1 MRKAHWLN
9 LFLIAASLA
18 LPLLVLAQA
27 SGSSDEVRTQEG
39 QVKGSTA
46 SGVTS
51 FKGIPFAAPPI
62 GVLRWRAPQP
72 VRPWSKTLD
81 ATKFGPSCMQTDDL
95 PKSEDCLTLNVWRPA
110 APGGHLPVMVWIYGG
125 ALAHGNT
132 PQYPGDALARQGV
145 IVVSMNYRMGRFGF
159 FAHPAL
165 TAESPDEVHGNYG
178 YLDQIAALKWVQR
191 NIEAFGG
198 DPKNVTIF
206 GESAGG
212 GSVMV
217 HLISPLSRR
226 LFARAILESP
236 GIPTARSRSLPLTTF
251 KDAEASGVA
260 YAKTVGIDGD
270 GAQALAALRAL
281 PAEKLLEHASAKEV
295 LASLASGKAIPGVPG
310 SIIDGRLVLAA
321 PETVLAEGKQAP
333 VPVMVGANSRDLGL
347 GIADS
352 KETLF
357 APFGNLAATA
367 RATYDPNGDQP
378 LDELKQDVW
387 ADETLLEPARHL
399 ADAVARSGQAVYLY
413 RFGYV
418 AEAQRGKLKGTLHG
432 FEIPY
437 IFDIPAAIVHEQVTP
452 DDKAMAIM
460 ASAYWVSFAKSGD
473 PNGSGRPNWPRHDP
487 SVDRLL
493 HFTNEGIVVGT
504 DPFKPRLDLVQKLRE
519 QQH

>member
-1 MRKAHWLN
+1 MRKAHWLP
-9 LFLIAASLA
+9 LFLITASLVV
-18 LPLLVLAQA
+18 PLQIAAQGNR
-27 SGSSDEVRTQEG
+27 SGDDVRTQEG
-39 QVKGSTA
+39 QVRGNTA
-46 SGVTS
+46 NGVTS
-51 FKGIPFAAPPI
+51 FKGIPYAAPPV
-62 GVLRWRAPQP
+62 GMLRWREPQP
-72 VRPWSKTLD
+72 VKPWSKILD

-95 PKSEDCLTLNVWRPA
+95 PKSEDCLTLNLWRPA
-110 APGGHLPVMVWIYGG
+110 NASSNLPVMVWIYGG

-145 IVVSMNYRMGRFGF
+145 VVVSMNYRMGRFGF

-217 HLISPLSRR
+217 HLISPLSRG

-236 GIPTARSRSLPLTTF
+236 GIPTARSKSLPLTPF
-251 KDAEASGVA
+251 KDAEVSGVA
-260 YAKTVGIDGD
+260 YAKTVGIDGSD
-270 GAQALAALRAL
+270 AQALAALRAL

-295 LASLASGKAIPGVPG
+295 LASLATGKAIPGVPG
-310 SIIDGRLVLAA
+310 AIIDGRLVPAT
-321 PETVLAEGKQAP
+321 PESTLAESKQAP
-333 VPVMVGANSRDLGL
+333 VPIMVGANSRDLGL
-347 GIADS
+347 GVAES
-352 KETLF
+352 KEALF
-357 APFGNLAATA
+357 APFGDLGAAA
-367 RATYDPNGDQP
+367 RAAYDPNGDQT

-387 ADETLLEPARHL
+387 ADETLVEPARHL
-399 ADAVARSGQAVYLY
+399 ADAVAHSGQAVYLY

-418 AEAQRGKLKGTLHG
+418 AEAQRAKLKGTLHA

-437 IFDIPAAIVHEQVTP
+437 VFDIPAALVREQVTP
-452 DDKAMAIM
+452 DDKAMAAV
-460 ASAYWVSFAKSGD
+460 ASAYWVSFARSGD
-473 PNGSGRPNWPRHDP
+473 PNGGGRPTWPRHDA

-493 HFTNEGIVVGT
+493 QFTNEGITVGT
-504 DPFKPRLDLVQKLRE
+504 DPLKPRLDLVQKMRE